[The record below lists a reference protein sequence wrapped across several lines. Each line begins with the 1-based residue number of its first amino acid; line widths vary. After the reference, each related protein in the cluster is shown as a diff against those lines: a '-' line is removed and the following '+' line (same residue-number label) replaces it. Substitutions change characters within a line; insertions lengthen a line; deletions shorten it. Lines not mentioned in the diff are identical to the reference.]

1 MTLCLGLSREGGVR
15 KVCNIGT
22 KPKMQNLGLD
32 GVQVGLGSQM
42 TDLTRKEWIGIAR
55 TRPAVG
61 EHNRPHVPTNH
72 ERGEAAEPAL
82 QPNHANGS
90 ESFRERKR
98 RDESAS
104 CVKREGGE
112 PWTGG
117 GQVPEG
123 EPGSPPTFPGCF
135 GGIPG

>member
-15 KVCNIGT
+15 KVCNIGA

-82 QPNHANGS
+82 QPRHADS
-90 ESFRERKR
+90 VTPFRGKR
-98 RDESAS
+98 RMDGSAS
-104 CVKREGGE
+104 CVRRGGGE

-123 EPGSPPTFPGCF
+123 EPESHPTFPECF